1 MLALEQ
7 QVDEFK
13 RSLALLQ
20 ATLESSTDGILVTD
34 NDGIVTGFNAKYAG
48 MWKFAPEE
56 LQGAQHFELM
66 YHLNKQPRDPVAY
79 RRRMQEIYDTTP
91 DETHDL
97 LELADG
103 RVMER
108 YTKILKVDG
117 NRIGRVWCYQD
128 VTRQKN
134 AEAELRTANDT
145 LETKVQE
152 RTAELTHVIERLHKE
167 IENRER
173 LEISLRERTIQLQMM
188 AAELTLAEQRER
200 HRLAVL
206 LHDNLQQLLT
216 AAKISTSIIERARP
230 DAVPALSREL
240 SGLIGECIKASR
252 TLTGELSPPILRE
265 GGLVP
270 ALEWLARWVREKHG
284 LEVVVMVH
292 GEVEVDRE
300 DLNILL
306 FQCVRE
312 LLFNI
317 VKHAGVEHGFLE
329 VDSDENEVI
338 IRVSDE
344 GTGFDPDSMLGCG
357 AAEGF
362 GVFAIRERLDILGGH
377 MSVVSTPGKGC
388 CFTLTAPR
396 DHHSPHPASITTAKS
411 PARPAKIERI
421 DANTEYPKLKV
432 MLVDDHKVV
441 RQALAEMLKNEP
453 DIEVVGGAADGESA
467 VRLVDQLQPDVVLM
481 DISMPKMSGIEATR
495 LIRSRHPGVQVI
507 ALSMFDEADRA
518 NAMREAGATLYLNKS
533 GPVEAVVGAIRGTR
547 AAP

>member
-1 MLALEQ
+1 MVGLEQ
-7 QVDEFK
+7 QVGEFK

-20 ATLESSTDGILVTD
+20 ATLESTTDGILVTD

-48 MWKFAPEE
+48 MWKFSPED
-56 LQGAQHFELM
+56 LQGARHFDLM
-66 YHLNKQPRDPVAY
+66 NHINKQPRDPDAY
-79 RRRMQEIYDTTP
+79 RRRMEEIYATTP
-91 DETHDL
+91 AETHDL

-108 YTKILKVDG
+108 FTKILKVDDEK
-117 NRIGRVWCYQD
+117 IGRVWCYQD
-128 VTRQKN
+128 VTRQKI
-134 AEAELRTANDT
+134 AETDLRKANDT
-145 LETKVQE
+145 LESKVQE
-152 RTAELTHVIERLHKE
+152 RTAELTHVIERLHDE
-167 IENRER
+167 ISNRER
-173 LEISLRERTIQLQMM
+173 LEASLRERTIQLQVM

-200 HRLAVL
+200 HRLAIL

-216 AAKISTSIIERARP
+216 AAKISTSIIERSRSE
-230 DAVPALSREL
+230 AVPALAREL
-240 SGLIGECIKASR
+240 SGLISECIEASR

-270 ALEWLARWVREKHG
+270 ALEWLARWEKEKHG
-284 LEVVVMVH
+284 LDVEVKVL

-300 DLNILL
+300 DLNVLL

-317 VKHAGVEHGFLE
+317 VKHAGVGRGYLE
-329 VDSDENEVI
+329 VDSDEREVI

-344 GTGFDPDSMLGCG
+344 GAGFDREAMLGCG
-357 AAEGF
+357 AKEGF
-362 GVFAIRERLDILGGH
+362 GIFAIRERLDILGGK
-377 MSVVSTPGKGC
+377 MCVESSPRKGC
-388 CFTLTAPR
+388 CFTLTVPR
-396 DHHSPHPASITTAKS
+396 EHHSAHGALTRADKPEREGKCHPSD
-411 PARPAKIERI
+411 
-421 DANTEYPKLKV
+421 DAGLFRKLRV

-441 RQALAEMLKNEP
+441 RQALSEMLKNEP

-467 VRLVDQLQPDVVLM
+467 LHLVPQLQPDVVLM
-481 DISMPKMSGIEATR
+481 DISMPRMSGIEATR
-495 LIRSRHPGVQVI
+495 LIRTQHPTVQVI